1 MLYELADRDAP
12 AYPTITS
19 AGTDAILG
27 WGALSGLAADPETPG
42 RLFAVSDSVY
52 GMQPRIYQI
61 DATQT
66 PARIVGAIPVTRAG
80 QPAQK
85 LDLEGIAPDDKGGF
99 WLASEGR
106 TDRLLPHAL
115 LRVDAT
121 GEIQDEIAFPLELLA
136 AEKRF
141 GSEGV
146 TVAGDTVWIAI
157 QREWGDDPEGQAK
170 LVAYKPED
178 ETWSAVRYP
187 LDPAP
192 EGGWIGLSEIT
203 ATADHLY
210 LIERDNQVGEN
221 AAIKHITRV
230 PLADLAPAPLGG
242 DLPLVSKEVVR
253 DLVPDLRA
261 AHGYVVDKVEGFAI
275 DSAGFAYAVTD
286 NDGVDDSSGET
297 FFLPLG
303 QLEAM

>member
-1 MLYELADRDAP
+1 MP
-12 AYPTITS
+12 AGFVAIVPLV
-19 AGTDAILG
+19 AGAMQCDGLLRA
-27 WGALSGLAADPETPG
+27 ALSGLAADPGQPG
-42 RLFAVSDSVY
+42 HLFAVSDSVY
-52 GMQPRIYQI
+52 GMQPRIYRI

-66 PARIVGAIPVTRAG
+66 PAQILGAVAITRSG

-85 LDLEGIAPDDKGGF
+85 LDIEGIAPDGEGGF

-106 TDRLLPHAL
+106 SDRLTPHAL
-115 LRVDAT
+115 LRVSAT
-121 GEIQDEIAFPLELLA
+121 GEIEDEIAFPPELLA
-136 AEKRF
+136 GETRF
-141 GSEGV
+141 GAEGV
-146 TVAGDTVWIAI
+146 AVVGDTVWIAI
-157 QREWGDDPEGQAK
+157 QREWGDDPDGEVK

-178 ETWSAVRYP
+178 KEWGAVRYP

-203 ATADHLY
+203 ASGDHLY
-210 LIERDNQVGEN
+210 LIERDNQVGEK
-221 AAIKHITRV
+221 ARIKHITRV
-230 PLADLAPAPLGG
+230 PFADLQPAPLGG
-242 DLPLVSKEVVR
+242 ELPVVTKEVVR
-253 DLVPDLRA
+253 DLLPDLQA
-261 AHGYVVDKVEGFAI
+261 SHGYVVDKVEGFAI